1 MYEAKGK
8 VRKFNRN
15 PEMYF
20 ETLAPLTPSIRGQI
34 ENRLADARNN
44 GDTYEEA
51 LIHCG
56 IIPIEMAIQMYVRKY
71 AKTAKIK
78 NIVDT
83 FSKRL
88 ESAKSFEVTKQ
99 EITENQDKQREILA
113 NIESIKRKR

>member
-1 MYEAKGK
+1 
-8 VRKFNRN
+8 
-15 PEMYF
+15 
-20 ETLAPLTPSIRGQI
+20 
-34 ENRLADARNN
+34 
-44 GDTYEEA
+44 
-51 LIHCG
+51 
-56 IIPIEMAIQMYVRKY
+56 MAIQMYVRKY

-113 NIESIKRKR
+113 NIESIKRKLASGEDAKRFKGRIETSSLPVTQR